1 MSADAPTENPDDAP
15 GDGRG
20 VAAAENVDRDRLPS
34 TSVSGLLRA
43 SIGRIVADPRLAVP
57 FLVAGVVLSA
67 VDWLRVHDPVP
78 TTTPDLVGDVTVSV
92 AYRFYPTGLRATGTR
107 PAALVDLEVGYL
119 ARTLGLELAA
129 LLAVVVAGW
138 LTLSRATDARESA
151 GRSASSGRSGS
162 ARSGSARSGSARSG
176 SARSDTRSLDS
187 GRLGSYLG
195 FVVVGHLLVGLFGL
209 LDGLGWLAVVGLV
222 AYAVV
227 AVRLFAAPALVVGGS
242 GVRAAVR
249 RSHRHAVGEGA
260 TVFGLVVL
268 FGLGAWL
275 LGSVPVVGA
284 AASTALVAPVHA
296 VATVVFAERTVP
308 TSDGRL
314 RRTDTSE

>member
-1 MSADAPTENPDDAP
+1 MSADGPTGTDAP

-20 VAAAENVDRDRLPS
+20 VPPAESVDRERLPS

-43 SIGRIVADPRLAVP
+43 SLGRIVADPWLAVP
-57 FLVAGVVLSA
+57 FLVAGVVLTG
-67 VDWLRVHDPVP
+67 VDWLRAHDPVP
-78 TTTPDLVGDVTVSV
+78 TTTPELVGDVTVSV

-129 LLAVVVAGW
+129 LLAVAIAGW
-138 LTLSRATDARESA
+138 LTLSRARDAGESLT
-151 GRSASSGRSGS
+151 RSRSGDRSGS
-162 ARSGSARSGSARSG
+162 ARSGST
-176 SARSDTRSLDS
+176 RSDSGRFDFDSLDS

-195 FVVVGHLLVGLFGL
+195 FVVVAHVLVGLFGL
-209 LDGLGWLAVVGLV
+209 LDGLGWFAVVGLV

-242 GVRAAVR
+242 GVRAGMV
-249 RSHRHAVGEGA
+249 RSHRRAVGEGA

-284 AASTALVAPVHA
+284 AASTAVVAPIHA
-296 VATVVFAERTVP
+296 VATVVFADRTR
-308 TSDGRL
+308 D
-314 RRTDTSE
+314 E

>member
-1 MSADAPTENPDDAP
+1 MSADTPNENPDDAP
-15 GDGRG
+15 GDGRDL
-20 VAAAENVDRDRLPS
+20 APAENVDRDRLPS

-78 TTTPDLVGDVTVSV
+78 TTTPELVGDVTVSV
-92 AYRFYPTGLRATGTR
+92 AYRFYPTGLRTTGTR

-151 GRSASSGRSGS
+151 GRSASSGRSSS
-162 ARSGSARSGSARSG
+162 AQSGF
-176 SARSDTRSLDS
+176 ARSDTRSLDS

-209 LDGLGWLAVVGLV
+209 LDGLGWLTLVGFV

-242 GVRAAVR
+242 GVRAAMR

-268 FGLGAWL
+268 FGIGAWL

-296 VATVVFAERTVP
+296 VATVVFAERTAAN
-308 TSDGRL
+308 SDGRFL
-314 RRTDTSE
+314 DGRSSR